1 MERDRDTGTE
11 QERQLV
17 RSISATAACRASSDP
32 VEKTLE
38 DIHADPET
46 QARVMAGLGGQA
58 FELTRDI
65 PDASVFIDRPAD
77 GFIDA
82 LAIIVVPGAFREA
95 RRIAVILRPFAFVQT
110 VAKGRIAV
118 VAPQRYV
125 TDFASIPAWARWAI
139 APFGRHAEAAV
150 IHDWLYALGGKKD
163 RAARKRADDIFRLAL
178 GNLGVGIIRRNLM
191 HRAVRFGG
199 KKAFGNESEMN
210 FRRLDDLA
218 PIVPPPEK
226 APFQP
231 TVFFRPRTRSAQ
243 SEPVAPASPST

>member
-17 RSISATAACRASSDP
+17 RSISAMAACRSSSDP

-65 PDASVFIDRPAD
+65 PDASVFIDRPED

-95 RRIAVILRPFAFVQT
+95 RRIAV
-110 VAKGRIAV
+110 
-118 VAPQRYV
+118 VAPERYV

-139 APFGRHAEAAV
+139 APFGRHSEAAV
-150 IHDWLYALGGKKD
+150 IHDWLYALGSKKD

-178 GNLGVGIIRRNLM
+178 RNLGVGIIRRNLM

-199 KKAFGNESEMN
+199 KKAYGDTSEMN

-226 APFQP
+226 VPFQP
-231 TVFFRPRTRSAQ
+231 TVFFRPRKRPAQ
-243 SEPVAPASPST
+243 SEPVAPASPRT